1 MNTPH
6 SSTPWQV
13 GAYAQN
19 IIKDKHGR
27 TIATVHGENE
37 QSLATAAHIVDTVN
51 GHQVLDARH
60 KATILAALRY
70 YQHQAAVIPTE
81 IDEIATENFT
91 IHGLDSYE
99 IDALCD
105 ELTNESLVPVSQ

>member
-1 MNTPH
+1 MNISH

-51 GHQVLDARH
+51 GHQTLDVRQ
-60 KATILAALRY
+60 KATVLAALRY
-70 YQHQAAVIPTE
+70 YQHQAMVIPVE

-91 IHGLDSYE
+91 ITGLHSRE

-105 ELTNESLVPVSQ
+105 ELTNDSLVPVSQ

>member
-13 GAYAQN
+13 STYAPN
-19 IIKDKHGR
+19 IINDKHGN
-27 TIATVHGENE
+27 TIAIVHGNNE
-37 QSLATAAHIVDTVN
+37 QSLATVAHIVDTVN
-51 GHQVLDARH
+51 GHQVLDARQ
-60 KATILAALRY
+60 KATVLAALRY

-99 IDALCD
+99 IDWLCD
-105 ELTNESLVPVSQ
+105 KLTSESLVPVSQ